1 MYKEYLGFGIAG
13 NFANHLEQAGEAND
27 FIHIKGDSEDAPKGI
42 FPFYIPE
49 NSGFLGR
56 YCINNDELVLPQNPK
71 LKVQA
76 EPEVALECELVYK
89 DNVLLKLIP
98 KYFMAFNDAS
108 VRNDENAQKISQKKN
123 FSRASKAVGHKKIAI
138 DKFEDG
144 GICDNYSIA
153 SFIKSKGVL
162 ESYGELSTFK
172 SYSYFY
178 ERLSAWIVKKIN
190 TQQDFAVLENLS
202 TLIQNAN
209 YPRKLL
215 IAIGATRYVKENENR
230 TLEPDDRVCIVVFN
244 HHKYSF
250 EEIQKLASKDFIPKD
265 LEELSIINQ
274 RVVLE

>member
-98 KYFMAFNDAS
+98 KYFMAFNDSS

-123 FSRASKAVGHKKIAI
+123 FSRASKAVGHKKIVI
-138 DKFEDG
+138 DKFENG

-162 ESYGELSTFK
+162 ESYGELSTLK
-172 SYSYFY
+172 GYSYFY
-178 ERLSAWIVKKIN
+178 ERLSTWIVKKIN